1 MSTFCGGTG
10 SPPSIATSD
19 LLTPY
24 TASKSILPASGVPSD
39 SSGVMSASEITAQMK
54 YLEQNNVLPIPPAA
68 LSAVTT
74 TSLTSS
80 PDTNNAV
87 STYVT
92 KEAELIQ
99 NIKAEYC
106 WYEKRYYSA
115 LNNLL
120 DSISKSS
127 LSTDA
132 TSQASAQ
139 ALITSQ
145 LSTVSVLNNKC
156 NLIIQVTNGI
166 SKYRY
171 TQSQGYQTQIN
182 NLNTD
187 LSKRGS
193 QLQAQAD
200 ILNSETALADVRK
213 RMVEYTKEKNKSN
226 QNLLALYGFLNLIAL
241 GIIVYV
247 AKD

>member
-10 SPPSIATSD
+10 SPPSIPTSD

-24 TASKSILPASGVPSD
+24 TASTSILPPAGVPA
-39 SSGVMSASEITAQMK
+39 SSGVMSSSEMSAQMT
-54 YLEQNNVLPIPPAA
+54 YLEQNNVLPIGPAS
-68 LSAVTT
+68 LSVSS

-87 STYVT
+87 TTYVT
-92 KEAELIQ
+92 KEATLVN

-106 WYEKRYYSA
+106 WYEKRYYTA

-120 DSISKSS
+120 NSISQSS
-127 LSTDA
+127 LNTDA
-132 TSQASAQ
+132 ASKAAAQ

-145 LSTVSVLNNKC
+145 LSTVTILNNKC
-156 NLIIQVTNGI
+156 NLIIQITNGI

-182 NLNTD
+182 NLNTN
-187 LSKRGS
+187 LSQRGA

-200 ILNSETALADVRK
+200 IFNSQTALADVRK
-213 RMVEYTKEKNKSN
+213 RMVDYTTEKNKSN

-241 GIIVYV
+241 GIIVYI

>member
-24 TASKSILPASGVPSD
+24 TASTSILPASAVPAD
-39 SSGVMSASEITAQMK
+39 SSGVMSSSEMSAHMR
-54 YLEQNNVLPIPPAA
+54 YLEQNTILPIPPTS
-68 LSAVTT
+68 LSVTT

-87 STYVT
+87 TGYVT
-92 KEAELIQ
+92 KEAELIK
-99 NIKAEYC
+99 NIKKEYC
-106 WYEKRYYSA
+106 WYETRYYTA
-115 LNNLL
+115 LKNLL

-132 TSQASAQ
+132 ASQAAAQ
-139 ALITSQ
+139 TLIQSQ
-145 LSTVSVLNNKC
+145 LTTVTVLNNKC
-156 NLIIQVTNGI
+156 NLIIQITNGI

-171 TQSQGYQTQIN
+171 TQSHGYQTQIN
-182 NLNTD
+182 NLNTT
-187 LSKRGS
+187 LSQRGS

-200 ILNSETALADVRK
+200 IFKSQTALADVRK
-213 RMVEYTKEKNKSN
+213 RMVDYTEEKNKSN